1 MLHLRGRRGGAYAPG
16 EVIMATVTIQEA
28 AQHLGVSQDTVRR
41 RIRKEELQAR
51 QTPTPQGLRWVA
63 ELEDLEED
71 AQAAP
76 TAPHR
81 PDIGSA
87 QVEDGQD
94 LRELVDVLRS
104 QLQSQEEELVAR
116 RREVQELHVLLQ
128 QKALPEAVGRPWWRF
143 WSRK

>member
-41 RIRKEELQAR
+41 RIRKKELQAR
-51 QTPTPQGLRWVA
+51 QAPTPQGFRWVV

-76 TAPHR
+76 TPTHR
-81 PDIGSA
+81 PDIGGA
-87 QVEDGQD
+87 QAEDGQGV
-94 LRELVDVLRS
+94 RELVDALRS
-104 QLQSQEEELVAR
+104 QLESQG
-116 RREVQELHVLLQ
+116 
-128 QKALPEAVGRPWWRF
+128 VGIG
-143 WSRK
+143 K